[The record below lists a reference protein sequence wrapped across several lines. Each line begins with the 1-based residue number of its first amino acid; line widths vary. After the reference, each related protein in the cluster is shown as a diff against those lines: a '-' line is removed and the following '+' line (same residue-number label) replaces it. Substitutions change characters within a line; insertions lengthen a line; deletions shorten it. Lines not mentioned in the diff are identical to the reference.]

1 MMRRARWVPRPLM
14 SVWRRA
20 AILAVYALWTLLVL
34 YPNPA
39 LLARSIVQAR
49 DPRIDPAAVRS
60 WAGVLPDDPVAIE
73 RQVLGEYVPYAV
85 PWQTHGVPWYF
96 PTTAEVVAQSR
107 GDCQGRMLAFAS
119 ILEAKGIPYTLRA
132 SFDHI
137 WVEYARKEP
146 NGLENGAIA
155 IMADGQLRMPERW
168 DWRETVRIE
177 REYFWDHMPAGRK
190 LLLFGGL
197 AGLFFRARIARRLS
211 RFRARRVPLRP
222 EPTRSA

>member
-1 MMRRARWVPRPLM
+1 MRRVRRFPRPVPAAL
-14 SVWRRA
+14 RRLTF
-20 AILAVYALWTLLVL
+20 LAVYALWTLLVL

-39 LLARSIVQAR
+39 LLARSIAHAR
-49 DPRIDPAAVRS
+49 DIRIDPAAVQS
-60 WAGVLPDDPVAIE
+60 WAAALPDDPAAIE
-73 RQVLGEYVPYAV
+73 HQVLGLYVPYAV

-96 PTTAEVVAQSR
+96 PTTAEVVAQGR

-132 SFDHI
+132 SLDHI

-155 IMADGQLRMPERW
+155 IMDDGQLRVPERW

-177 REYFWDHMPAGRK
+177 REYFWDPMPAGRK

-197 AGLFFRARIARRLS
+197 AGIAGRSRIARLLGWFRPRRARLRPALS
-211 RFRARRVPLRP
+211 R
-222 EPTRSA
+222 SA